1 MLHIG
6 ILAALVSASAV
17 GQERGKDLER
27 GTDLGREQILDR
39 IAVIVGTQ
47 VITESQVITDLRV
60 EAFIDQKP
68 VDLSGKAKL
77 EAAGRLVDQMLMLQE
92 ADTSHLALPTL
103 EAAQELVNRLRAD
116 YPMPGSFQAALDR
129 YKITEHDV
137 AVHMLIGL
145 QTLTFTELRFRPG
158 IQISDADLQKAYEEL
173 VPADQR
179 TQPGGSL
186 EDNRRQLEDLLIN
199 RRVIQSLDEWL
210 ADARTDL
217 SIRYRRP
224 VFR

>member
-1 MLHIG
+1 MRTALLHFG
-6 ILAALVSASAV
+6 VLAALAGGAAAA
-17 GQERGKDLER
+17 QDR
-27 GTDLGREQILDR
+27 GTAPQYGEILDR
-39 IAVIVGTQ
+39 VAVIVGTQ

-60 EAFIDQKP
+60 AAFIDQKP
-68 VDLSGKAKL
+68 VDLSGKSKL
-77 EAAGRLVDQMLMLQE
+77 EAAGRLVDQMLMLRE
-92 ADTSHLALPTL
+92 ADTSHLALPTI

-116 YPMPGSFQAALDR
+116 YPMPGAFEAAMEK

-158 IQISDADLQKAYEEL
+158 IQISDADLRKAYDEL

-179 TQPGGSL
+179 NQPGGSL
-186 EDNRRQLEDLLIN
+186 EDNRRQLEELLTN
-199 RRVIQSLDEWL
+199 RRVIQALDEWL
-210 ADARTDL
+210 ENARMDL
-217 SIRYRRP
+217 NIRYRRP